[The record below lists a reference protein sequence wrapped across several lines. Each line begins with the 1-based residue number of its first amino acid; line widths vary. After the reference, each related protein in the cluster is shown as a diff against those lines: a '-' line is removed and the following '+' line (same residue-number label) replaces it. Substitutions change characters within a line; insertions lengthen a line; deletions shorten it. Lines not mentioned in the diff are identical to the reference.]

1 MSKTANFNIQ
11 KDEQKFEL
19 LAPYL
24 ASDKNVIA
32 GWGVLNIA
40 QCAQQDGER
49 ENPPCWTV
57 GYLEQYF
64 AGCIGDTGSRELEES
79 CKAIWDAAIIPTN
92 PTLKVTLNLTKTA
105 DGCNEVDSKEL
116 VAFAVANSDSSAS
129 KRNGQPRFTIFHFDE
144 LIQIKTKKALVEI
157 LNTIVCPVK
166 VEAFRNFDHGVT
178 ITL

>member
-1 MSKTANFNIQ
+1 MSNTANFNIQ
-11 KDEQKFEL
+11 KDEQKFEK

-64 AGCIGDTGSRELEES
+64 AGCIGDTGSRELEQA
-79 CKAIWDAAIIPTN
+79 CKAIWDAATN
-92 PTLKVTLNLTKTA
+92 PTLNVTLRNIKTA
-105 DGCNEVDSKEL
+105 DGYHNVDCKEL
-116 VAFAVANSDSSAS
+116 VDFAMAKSDSDA
-129 KRNGQPRFTIFHFDE
+129 KRNGQPRFCIFEGNE
-144 LIQIKTKKALVEI
+144 LIQIKTKKALEKI
-157 LNTIVCPVK
+157 LNTISCPVK

-178 ITL
+178 IKLL